1 MRKYILVLA
10 IFGSLSE
17 LFGYGCYSSY
27 VSGLNRYGDNFLAV
41 RTGPS
46 TAYRRIDILY
56 NGDRVLICDG
66 TRRWRKIFYGSGCY
80 ISRDIQ

>member
-1 MRKYILVLA
+1 LKKYILGDGVMRKYILVLA

-41 RTGPS
+41 RTGPKHS
-46 TAYRRIDILY
+46 L
-56 NGDRVLICDG
+56 
-66 TRRWRKIFYGSGCY
+66 
-80 ISRDIQ
+80 